1 MTSRSKLTRRVTPL
15 RARLNGLLP
24 GIALCAA
31 VTLVSLG
38 VQNLEER
45 AFEHP
50 YIEALVVAI
59 LLGMALRTVWEP
71 SPRWRAG
78 IAFSAKQLL
87 ELAVVLLGASLSL

>member
-1 MTSRSKLTRRVTPL
+1 MTSKSWIVELP
-15 RARLNGLLP
+15 ARLVGLFP
-24 GIALCAA
+24 GIALCVA

-38 VQNLEER
+38 AQNVEER
-45 AFEHP
+45 VFEHP

-59 LLGMALRTVWEP
+59 LLGMALRTLWEP